1 MSMDVI
7 LLERVES
14 LGGMGDKVRVK
25 PGYARNF
32 LLPQGK
38 ALRATAD
45 NIAYFETQRAGLEK
59 LNAEKRVEAE
69 KVAKKLEGLKVSLI
83 RNASEGGQLYGS
95 VAARDIAD
103 AINGAGKATIGRQ
116 MVILNQNYKTIGLF
130 DVPVTLHPEVKVN
143 VTINIA
149 RSEEEAKIQAKTGKA
164 VIADDG
170 RTPSAPAND
179 AKSSLLDEDALAAET
194 VRTAE
199 ESEED
204 AKEAAKSAAKSA
216 KRAGKKAS
224 KVDDVEESAEG
235 EISAEEETEE

>member
-14 LGGMGDKVRVK
+14 LGNMGDKVRVK

-69 KVAKKLEGLKVSLI
+69 KVAKKLEGLKVSMI
-83 RNASEGGQLYGS
+83 RNAAEGGQLYGS
-95 VAARDIAD
+95 VTARDIAD
-103 AINGAGKATIGRQ
+103 AINAAGKAQIGRQ
-116 MVILNQNYKTIGLF
+116 MVVINQNYKTIGLF
-130 DVPVTLHPEVKVN
+130 DVPVVLHPEVKVN
-143 VTINIA
+143 VTINVA
-149 RSEEEAKIQAKTGKA
+149 RTEEEAKTQAKTGKA
-164 VIADDG
+164 VIIDNSRAAKAE
-170 RTPSAPAND
+170 PD
-179 AKSSLLDEDALAAET
+179 AKAALLDDDALAAET
-194 VRTAE
+194 ARTAE
-199 ESEED
+199 QSEEE
-204 AKEAAKSAAKSA
+204 AKEAAKTAAKSA

-224 KVDDVEESAEG
+224 KADDAEEGSEG
-235 EISAEEETEE
+235 EAEETTEE

>member
-14 LGGMGDKVRVK
+14 LGNMGDKVRVK

-45 NIAYFETQRAGLEK
+45 NLAYFETQRAALEK
-59 LNAEKRVEAE
+59 LNAEKRADAE
-69 KVAKKLEGLKVSLI
+69 KVAKKLEGLKVSMI

-95 VAARDIAD
+95 VTARDIAD
-103 AINGAGKATIGRQ
+103 AINAAGKLDISRS
-116 MVILNQNYKTIGLF
+116 MVVVNVSFKNIGLVE
-130 DVPVTLHPEVKVN
+130 VPVVLHPEVKVN

-164 VIADDG
+164 VIVDYSGA
-170 RTPSAPAND
+170 AEAKD
-179 AKSSLLDEDALAAET
+179 AKSDLLDADALAAET
-194 VRTAE
+194 ARNAE
-199 ESEED
+199 EAEGA
-204 AKEAAKSAAKSA
+204 AKDAAKSAAKSA

-224 KVDDVEESAEG
+224 KADDAEG
-235 EISAEEETEE
+235 EEATEE

>member
-14 LGGMGDKVRVK
+14 LGNMGEKVRVK

-45 NIAYFETQRAGLEK
+45 NIAYFESQRAALEK
-59 LNAEKRVEAE
+59 LNAEKRAEAE
-69 KVAKKLEGLKVSLI
+69 KVAKKLEGLKVSMI
-83 RNASEGGQLYGS
+83 RNAAEGGQLYGS
-95 VAARDIAD
+95 VNARDIAD
-103 AINGAGKATIGRQ
+103 AINGAGKAQIDRQ
-116 MVILNQNYKTIGLF
+116 MVVVNQNFKTIGLF
-130 DVPVTLHPEVKVN
+130 EVPVALHPEVKVL
-143 VTINIA
+143 VTINVA

-170 RTPSAPAND
+170 RTPAAAND
-179 AKSSLLDEDALAAET
+179 AKSALLDADALAAEAA
-194 VRTAE
+194 RTAE
-199 ESEED
+199 ESEEA

-216 KRAGKKAS
+216 KRAGKKVA
-224 KVDDVEESAEG
+224 KADDAEGAEG
-235 EISAEEETEE
+235 ENEEDTEE

>member
-14 LGGMGDKVRVK
+14 LGNMGDKVRVK

-45 NIAYFETQRAGLEK
+45 NIAYFETQRAALEK
-59 LNAEKRVEAE
+59 LNSEKRAEAE
-69 KVAKKLEGLKVSLI
+69 KVAKKLEGLKVSMI

-95 VAARDIAD
+95 VTARDIAD
-103 AINGAGKATIGRQ
+103 AINAAGKLEIARS
-116 MVILNQNYKTIGLF
+116 MVVVNVSFKSIGLVE
-130 DVPVTLHPEVKVN
+130 VPVVLHPEVKVN

-149 RSEEEAKIQAKTGKA
+149 RSEDEAKIQAKTGKA
-164 VIADDG
+164 VIVDYSGA
-170 RTPSAPAND
+170 SEAKD
-179 AKSSLLDEDALAAET
+179 AKSDLLDADALAAET
-194 VRTAE
+194 ARNA
-199 ESEED
+199 ED
-204 AKEAAKSAAKSA
+204 AEGAAKDAAKSAAKSA

-224 KVDDVEESAEG
+224 KADDAAEAAEG
-235 EISAEEETEE
+235 EEATEE